1 MIFEIIKRAGFA
13 DGTESPD
20 STHDLGF
27 ESDDQENIY
36 DDGKRIIGDPTLHCV
51 IWILVDTN
59 WSATSGFGFDRV
71 RV

>member
-36 DDGKRIIGDPTLHCV
+36 DDGKNKKHRALDDPIQSYFL
-51 IWILVDTN
+51 D
-59 WSATSGFGFDRV
+59 G
-71 RV
+71 

>member
-36 DDGKRIIGDPTLHCV
+36 DDGKRIIRGHHIRLYYLV
-51 IWILVDTN
+51 I
-59 WSATSGFGFDRV
+59 G
-71 RV
+71 

>member
-36 DDGKRIIGDPTLHCV
+36 DDGKHQKH
-51 IWILVDTN
+51 LVLDDLLSRKRQGYNPIFLT
-59 WSATSGFGFDRV
+59 GK
-71 RV
+71 

>member
-36 DDGKRIIGDPTLHCV
+36 DDGKRIIGGHHIRLYYLV
-51 IWILVDTN
+51 I
-59 WSATSGFGFDRV
+59 G
-71 RV
+71 

>member
-36 DDGKRIIGDPTLHCV
+36 DDGKRIIGGHHIRLYYLV
-51 IWILVDTN
+51 IGYTH
-59 WSATSGFGFDRV
+59 
-71 RV
+71 